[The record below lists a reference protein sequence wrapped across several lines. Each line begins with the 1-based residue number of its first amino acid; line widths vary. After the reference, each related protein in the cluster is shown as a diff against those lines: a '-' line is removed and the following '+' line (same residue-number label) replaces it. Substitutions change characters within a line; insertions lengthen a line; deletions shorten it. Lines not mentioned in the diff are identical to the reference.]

1 MQLLA
6 LGLNHQTAPLALRE
20 QVAFVPEEVG
30 QAISRLCERF
40 GEARHGGLSEAAIV
54 STCNRTELYC
64 AVEEPDVVA
73 RQLTNFLAEQKQLD
87 RADVARASYL
97 RPRADAVR
105 LGSIRW
111 CGASRRSWAR

>member
-1 MQLLA
+1 MELLA

-30 QAISRLCERF
+30 RAIGRLCERF

-54 STCNRTELYC
+54 STCNRTELDC

-73 RQLTNFLAEQKQLD
+73 RQVTHFLAEQKQMV
-87 RADVARASYL
+87 RADDALPSDP
-97 RPRADAVR
+97 RPRADAGRPAFRVAIR
-105 LGSIRW
+105 LDSVVLV
-111 CGASRRSWAR
+111 